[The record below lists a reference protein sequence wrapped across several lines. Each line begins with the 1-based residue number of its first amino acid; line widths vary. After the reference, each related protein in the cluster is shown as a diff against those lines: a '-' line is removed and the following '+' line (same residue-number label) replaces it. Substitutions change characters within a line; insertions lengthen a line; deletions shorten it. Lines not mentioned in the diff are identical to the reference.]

1 MVRGAYMKNKGN
13 PEDWPVEDVDEQ
25 PFEPT
30 EDEQPEAADRSEFRK
45 HDDKLRDKQ
54 ADQT

>member
-1 MVRGAYMKNKGN
+1 MKNKGN